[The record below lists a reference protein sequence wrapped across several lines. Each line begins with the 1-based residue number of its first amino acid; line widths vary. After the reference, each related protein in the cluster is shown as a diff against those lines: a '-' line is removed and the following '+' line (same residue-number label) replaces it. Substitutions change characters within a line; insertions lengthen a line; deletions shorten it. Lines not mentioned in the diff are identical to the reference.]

1 MKFLCSSVAGLPE
14 EAWVSY
20 LGDEPPFTHPL
31 SVDSRCCQ
39 MAVPLQGEENLIRL
53 PHGCY
58 FISIHNELPSPY
70 RFKMLFAG
78 GSISGPSSFIPS
90 ENPPRPQVRPD
101 IWFASIT
108 FQRRLQELPWGVENA
123 LDLRQK
129 HLLLEPGAAKKT
141 YLLSLLERE
150 S

>member
-1 MKFLCSSVAGLPE
+1 MFECRRPSRRS
-14 EAWVSY
+14 
-20 LGDEPPFTHPL
+20 LGELFRRRTAIYASPIPL
-31 SVDSRCCQ
+31 CQ

-123 LDLRQK
+123 LDLSQK
-129 HLLLEPGAAKKT
+129 HLLLEPELQRKLIC
-141 YLLSLLERE
+141 YLY
-150 S
+150 